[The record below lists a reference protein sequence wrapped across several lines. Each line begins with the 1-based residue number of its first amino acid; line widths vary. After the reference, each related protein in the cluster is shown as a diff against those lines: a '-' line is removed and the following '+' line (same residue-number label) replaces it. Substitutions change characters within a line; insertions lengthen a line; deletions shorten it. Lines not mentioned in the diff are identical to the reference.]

1 MKTINYYDMVSD
13 NSKLASDQKNCLITD
28 LLKYHAQHIPEKK
41 AYIYLRDGEDDE
53 ESITFRE
60 LYNASAN
67 IAFKLTEL
75 RAVNERVLMLFPP
88 GMEFI
93 KAIYGCLLAGAIA
106 VPAYPPR
113 KNRSVERIKTL
124 VVDSEAGFVLS
135 TADIHESTE
144 RSFNDLEEL
153 KDLKWIVPDQSWDS
167 KNQLSLKFVQ
177 PDDIALLQ
185 YTSGSTGNP
194 KGVMVTH
201 HNLMRNLEFLRQVFS
216 LDSQTISVSWLPT
229 FHDMGLVEGMMGTI
243 YNGYT
248 SVLMPP
254 VTFIQKPSRWIKAF
268 HKYRGTHGGAPNFAF
283 DFLVDNVS
291 DEERQGLDLS
301 CINTMYCGAEPIRKT
316 TFDRFIKTYSDY
328 GITPESLCPTYGMA
342 ESTLIISGR
351 GTQKGSYYLN
361 VSASELEHHKV
372 NPVPDTD
379 PDSKYLVGVGRA
391 WIDTEI
397 RIVNPETLLPSAPQE
412 VGEIWISGSIVT
424 AGYWN
429 KSEITNETY
438 KAEIK
443 GEENGKYWL
452 RTGDLGFIYNNELF
466 ITGRLKDLI
475 ILFGKN
481 YYPQD
486 FEYVAER
493 SHPSLRPA
501 SNAAF
506 SIDIDDN
513 EKLVLVCEIER
524 TSIRDLDVESVCN
537 AIRNSISEEFEQ
549 QVYAIQLLKTAS
561 IPKTSSG
568 KIQRRACKDGFLNK
582 TLDVIGESFIIEP
595 AEKKMIENASI
606 EAWLIVWININLG
619 VPFEKINV
627 LKPISSY
634 GLNSL
639 KAIQLQKD
647 FLKEYGVNVPPY
659 LFFDKMMLKDLS
671 LKAFERLKEKQV
683 S

>member
-1 MKTINYYDMVSD
+1 MVSD
-13 NSKLASDQKNCLITD
+13 NFIQGSDLNNCLITD
-28 LLKYHAQHIPEKK
+28 LLKFHAETNPEKK
-41 AYIYLRDGEDDE
+41 AYIYLRDGENDE

-60 LYNASAN
+60 LYNSSLN
-67 IAFKLTEL
+67 IAGKLTQL
-75 RAVNERVLMLFPP
+75 NAVGERVLMLFPP

-93 KAIYGCLLAGAIA
+93 KAIFGCLFAGAIA
-106 VPAYPPR
+106 VPAYPPK

-135 TADIHESTE
+135 TADIHEATE
-144 RSFNDLEEL
+144 RSFSDLEEL
-153 KDLKWIVPDQSWDS
+153 QKLIWILTDQSWQS
-167 KNQLSLKFVQ
+167 INQVSLKSIK
-177 PDDIALLQ
+177 PDDVALLQ

-229 FHDMGLVEGMMGTI
+229 FHDMGLIEGMMGTA

-248 SVLMPP
+248 GVLMPP
-254 VTFIQKPSRWIKAF
+254 VTFIQKPSRWIRAF
-268 HKYRGTHGGAPNFAF
+268 NKYRGTHGGAPNFAF

-301 CINTMYCGAEPIRKT
+301 CINTLYCAAEPIRKT
-316 TFDRFIKTYSDY
+316 TFDRFIDTYTGY

-342 ESTLIISGR
+342 ESTLIISGG
-351 GTQKGSYYLN
+351 GTQKGTYYLN
-361 VSASELEHHKV
+361 VSASELEHNKV
-372 NPVPDTD
+372 IPVSDND
-379 PDSKYLVGVGRA
+379 PDSKYLVGVGHA

-397 RIVNPETLLPSAPQE
+397 KIVNPETLSPTGPQE

-429 KSEITNETY
+429 KIDITNETF
-438 KAEIK
+438 KAVIR
-443 GEENGKYWL
+443 GEDNGKYWL
-452 RTGDLGFIYNNELF
+452 RTGDLGFIYDNELF

-486 FEYVAER
+486 FEYIAER

-501 SNAAF
+501 ANAAF
-506 SIDIDDN
+506 SIDVDEI
-513 EKLVLVCEIER
+513 EKLVLVCEVER

-549 QVYAIQLLKTAS
+549 QVYAIQLLRTAS

-568 KIQRRACKDGFLNK
+568 KIQRRACKNGFLNK
-582 TLDVIGESFIIEP
+582 TLDVLGESFIKESS
-595 AEKKMIENASI
+595 ATESIENATI
-606 EAWLIVWININLG
+606 EAWLIVWINANLG
-619 VPFEKINV
+619 VPFEKIDV
-627 LKPISSY
+627 MKPISTY

-639 KAIQLQKD
+639 KAIQLQQD
-647 FLKEYGVNVPPY
+647 FIKKYGVIVPPY
-659 LFFDKMMLKDLS
+659 LFFEKITLKDLS
-671 LKAFERLKEKQV
+671 FKAFERFQEKQI